1 MGANQCKCEC
11 DDKSAD
17 LQNAGVDAKQSSY
30 QETVETSSPTL
41 GLAVEQRPPE
51 QAGDEPDTKA
61 LEGKAEKQE
70 QQSAVNADGTQV
82 LKFNLESKKS
92 LGARFAELR
101 DPEPDGTLVASSI
114 SDRSALS
121 QTVSGYRG
129 VQAGDVVVMVN
140 GEGGSR
146 SHLLDCL
153 TKAKNTGGPCE
164 IVVRPRPATFDMT
177 LQRTGDEKMGV
188 VVAVHDDIPD
198 RVEVRQVA
206 DEGAVPGWNEKN
218 PKNVV
223 VVGDWVMTVNGSN
236 KPANDMIADMQ
247 EAWQRKQKL
256 TLQVLSYP
264 TMEMR
269 ERPITNQA

>member
-11 DDKSAD
+11 DDKSTDA
-17 LQNAGVDAKQSSY
+17 QSAAASAKQSSFS
-30 QETVETSSPTL
+30 ETVENAEPTL

-51 QAGDEPDTKA
+51 QAGGEPDTKA
-61 LEGKAEKQE
+61 LEN
-70 QQSAVNADGTQV
+70 NADKKATPLTADGHKS
-82 LKFNLESKKS
+82 LKFVLESKKS
-92 LGARFAELR
+92 LGARFTELR

-121 QTVSGYRG
+121 LTVSGFRG
-129 VQAGDVVVMVN
+129 LQAGDVVVKVN
-140 GEGGSR
+140 GETGNR
-146 SHLLDCL
+146 TRLLDLL
-153 TKAKNTGGPCE
+153 TKAKNTGGVCE
-164 IVVRPRPATFDMT
+164 IVVRPRPPHFDVT

-206 DEGAVPGWNEKN
+206 DEGAVPSFNERN
-218 PKNVV
+218 PNNVV
-223 VVGDWVMTVNGSN
+223 VVGDWVMAVNGVN
-236 KPANDMIADMQ
+236 KAANDMIADMQ
-247 EAWQRKQKL
+247 EAWQKKQKL

-269 ERPITNQA
+269 DRPLGNQA